1 DRMKNNRL
9 ALVLAAIVFL
19 IAIIIAL
26 WAILSGVLKGN
37 QPSPQVS
44 GSNIAQVVSSSESSS
59 SVASSSSAS
68 TSSESQ
74 SSESKA
80 SGEEKSTT
88 VTFKFYVHGEIIG
101 SFDVPNAAGKTVFEA
116 MKSNKEIRFNYNEE
130 EQVID
135 NFFDNVNDGEN
146 TWVYLLNGQVA
157 DHGAKTQVLKAG
169 DSIDWYF
176 GTIDEIPTSII
187 PASDAEAE

>member
-1 DRMKNNRL
+1 MKNKRL

-44 GSNIAQVVSSSESSS
+44 GSNIAQVVLSSESSS

>member
-1 DRMKNNRL
+1 MKNKRL

-44 GSNIAQVVSSSESSS
+44 GSNIAHVASSSESSS
-59 SVASSSSAS
+59 SAASSSSAS

-74 SSESKA
+74 SSESKT

-169 DSIDWYF
+169 DSVDWYF

>member
-1 DRMKNNRL
+1 MKNKRL

-59 SVASSSSAS
+59 SAASSSSAS

-74 SSESKA
+74 SSESKT

-169 DSIDWYF
+169 DSVDWYF

>member
-1 DRMKNNRL
+1 MKNKRL

-74 SSESKA
+74 SSDSKA

-169 DSIDWYF
+169 DSVDWYF

>member
-1 DRMKNNRL
+1 MKNKRL

-59 SVASSSSAS
+59 SAASSSSAS
-68 TSSESQ
+68 TSSQSQ
-74 SSESKA
+74 SSESKT

-88 VTFKFYVHGEIIG
+88 VTFKFYVHGEVIG

-116 MKSNKEIRFNYNEE
+116 MESNKEIRFKYNEE

-146 TWVYLLNGQVA
+146 TWVYLVNGQVA
-157 DHGAKTQVLKAG
+157 DHGVKTQVLKAG

>member
-1 DRMKNNRL
+1 MKNKRL

-88 VTFKFYVHGEIIG
+88 VTFKFYVHGEVIG

-187 PASDAEAE
+187 PASEAEAE

>member
-1 DRMKNNRL
+1 MKNKRL

-59 SVASSSSAS
+59 SAASSSSAS
-68 TSSESQ
+68 TSSQSH

-116 MKSNKEIRFNYNEE
+116 MESNKEIRFKYNEE

-157 DHGAKTQVLKAG
+157 DHGVKTQVLKAG

>member
-1 DRMKNNRL
+1 MKNKRL

-59 SVASSSSAS
+59 SAASSSSAS
-68 TSSESQ
+68 TSSESH

-88 VTFKFYVHGEIIG
+88 VTFKFYVHGEVIG

-116 MKSNKEIRFNYNEE
+116 MESNKEIRFNYNEE

-157 DHGAKTQVLKAG
+157 DHGVKTQVLKAG

>member
-1 DRMKNNRL
+1 MKNKRL

-135 NFFDNVNDGEN
+135 NFFDNINDGEN

>member
-1 DRMKNNRL
+1 MKNKRL

-74 SSESKA
+74 SSESKT

-116 MKSNKEIRFNYNEE
+116 MESNKEIRFKYNEE

-157 DHGAKTQVLKAG
+157 DHGVKTQILKAG

>member
-1 DRMKNNRL
+1 MKNKRL

-59 SVASSSSAS
+59 SAASSSSAS
-68 TSSESQ
+68 TSSESH

>member
-1 DRMKNNRL
+1 MKNKRL

-44 GSNIAQVVSSSESSS
+44 GSSIAQVVSSSESSS

>member
-1 DRMKNNRL
+1 MKNKRL

-74 SSESKA
+74 SSESKT

-135 NFFDNVNDGEN
+135 NFFDNINDGEN

-169 DSIDWYF
+169 DSVDWYF

>member
-1 DRMKNNRL
+1 MKNKRL

-169 DSIDWYF
+169 DSVDWYF

>member
-1 DRMKNNRL
+1 MKNKRL

-135 NFFDNVNDGEN
+135 NFFDNINDGEN

-169 DSIDWYF
+169 DSVDWYF

>member
-1 DRMKNNRL
+1 MKNKRL

-88 VTFKFYVHGEIIG
+88 VTFKFYVHGEVIG

-135 NFFDNVNDGEN
+135 NFFANVNDGEN

>member
-1 DRMKNNRL
+1 MKNKRL

-169 DSIDWYF
+169 DSVDWYF

-187 PASDAEAE
+187 PASEAEAE

>member
-1 DRMKNNRL
+1 MKNKRL

-59 SVASSSSAS
+59 SAASSSSAS

-146 TWVYLLNGQVA
+146 TWVYLLNGQVP

>member
-1 DRMKNNRL
+1 MKNKRL

-19 IAIIIAL
+19 IAIIMAL

>member
-1 DRMKNNRL
+1 MKNKRL

-116 MKSNKEIRFNYNEE
+116 MKSNKEIRFKYNEE

-157 DHGAKTQVLKAG
+157 DHGVKTQVLKAG

-187 PASDAEAE
+187 PASEAEAE

>member
-1 DRMKNNRL
+1 MKNKRL

-74 SSESKA
+74 SSESKT

-88 VTFKFYVHGEIIG
+88 VTFKFYVHGEVIG

-116 MKSNKEIRFNYNEE
+116 MESNKEIRFNYNEE

-176 GTIDEIPTSII
+176 GTIDEIPTYII

>member
-1 DRMKNNRL
+1 MKNKRL

-130 EQVID
+130 EQIID

-169 DSIDWYF
+169 DSVDWYF

>member
-1 DRMKNNRL
+1 MKNKRL

-68 TSSESQ
+68 TSSQSQ

>member
-1 DRMKNNRL
+1 MKNKRL

-59 SVASSSSAS
+59 SAASSSSAS
-68 TSSESQ
+68 TSSESH

-135 NFFDNVNDGEN
+135 NFFDNINDGEN

-169 DSIDWYF
+169 DSVDWYF

>member
-1 DRMKNNRL
+1 MKNKRL

-68 TSSESQ
+68 TSSQSQ

-88 VTFKFYVHGEIIG
+88 VTFKFYVHGEVIG

-116 MKSNKEIRFNYNEE
+116 MESNKEIRFKYNEE

-146 TWVYLLNGQVA
+146 TWVYLLNGQVV

>member
-1 DRMKNNRL
+1 MKNKRL

-59 SVASSSSAS
+59 SAASSSSAN

-74 SSESKA
+74 SSESKT

>member
-1 DRMKNNRL
+1 MKNKRL

-59 SVASSSSAS
+59 SAASSSSAS
-68 TSSESQ
+68 TSSESH

-116 MKSNKEIRFNYNEE
+116 MESNKEIRFKYNEE

-157 DHGAKTQVLKAG
+157 DHGVKTQVLKAG

>member
-1 DRMKNNRL
+1 MKNKRL

-59 SVASSSSAS
+59 SVASSSSDS

-187 PASDAEAE
+187 PASEAEAE

>member
-1 DRMKNNRL
+1 MKNKRL

-68 TSSESQ
+68 TSSQSQ

-157 DHGAKTQVLKAG
+157 DHGVKTQVLKAG

>member
-1 DRMKNNRL
+1 MKNKRL

-116 MKSNKEIRFNYNEE
+116 MESNKEIRFNYNEE

-157 DHGAKTQVLKAG
+157 DHGVKTQVLKAG

>member
-1 DRMKNNRL
+1 MKNKRL

-68 TSSESQ
+68 TSSQSQ

-169 DSIDWYF
+169 DSVDWYF

>member
-1 DRMKNNRL
+1 MKNKRL

-59 SVASSSSAS
+59 SAASSSSAN

-74 SSESKA
+74 SSESKT

-169 DSIDWYF
+169 DSVDWYF

>member
-1 DRMKNNRL
+1 MKNKRL

-59 SVASSSSAS
+59 SAASSSSAS
-68 TSSESQ
+68 TSSQSQ

-146 TWVYLLNGQVA
+146 TWVYLLNGQGA

>member
-1 DRMKNNRL
+1 MKNKRL

-59 SVASSSSAS
+59 SAASSSSAS
-68 TSSESQ
+68 TSSQSH

-157 DHGAKTQVLKAG
+157 DHGVKTQVLKAG

>member
-1 DRMKNNRL
+1 MKNKRL

-59 SVASSSSAS
+59 SAASSSSAS

-101 SFDVPNAAGKTVFEA
+101 SFDVPNATGKTVFEA

-135 NFFDNVNDGEN
+135 NFFDNINDGEN

-169 DSIDWYF
+169 DSVDWYF

>member
-1 DRMKNNRL
+1 MKNKRL

-59 SVASSSSAS
+59 SAS
-68 TSSESQ
+68 TSSQSQ
-74 SSESKA
+74 SSESKT

-88 VTFKFYVHGEIIG
+88 VTFKFYVHGEVIG

-116 MKSNKEIRFNYNEE
+116 MESNKEIRFNYNEE

-157 DHGAKTQVLKAG
+157 DHGVKTQVLKAG

>member
-1 DRMKNNRL
+1 MKNKRL

-116 MKSNKEIRFNYNEE
+116 IKSNKEIRFNYNEE
-130 EQVID
+130 DYPNKIVLVLGNEGSGIRKKVREHCDKLIKIPMFGQI
-135 NFFDNVNDGEN
+135 NSLNVSVASGI
-146 TWVYLLNGQVA
+146 LLSRIVN
-157 DHGAKTQVLKAG
+157 K
-169 DSIDWYF
+169 
-176 GTIDEIPTSII
+176 
-187 PASDAEAE
+187 

>member
-1 DRMKNNRL
+1 MKNKRL

-59 SVASSSSAS
+59 SAASSSSAS

-88 VTFKFYVHGEIIG
+88 VTFKFYVHGEVIG

-135 NFFDNVNDGEN
+135 NFFDNINDGEN

-169 DSIDWYF
+169 DSVDWYF

>member
-1 DRMKNNRL
+1 MKNKRL

-88 VTFKFYVHGEIIG
+88 VTFKFYVHGEIIV

>member
-1 DRMKNNRL
+1 MKNKRL
-9 ALVLAAIVFL
+9 ALVLVAIVFL

-74 SSESKA
+74 SSESKT